1 MSALPM
7 HLIEIVTQRIAERTG
22 RRVQNLVVEIGG
34 ATGAESIVL
43 RGRTNSFHVKQL
55 AQQGAREALPN
66 ARLENAIV
74 VD

>member
-1 MSALPM
+1 M
-7 HLIEIVTQRIAERTG
+7 HLIEIVTQRIAGTHSVAEFR
-22 RRVQNLVVEIGG
+22 NLVVEIGG